1 MLCRKYAHLLP
12 EYPYPP
18 PPRVPPRTL
27 PAGHSRVTVSRL
39 TERAL
44 EGRNPRSPEW
54 VHGGRRGEGVPG
66 LAGVVQ
72 PIEGIVYR
80 RMAPCPLPAPP
91 PLHSLRSFRG
101 YSLTVVAFTSTM
113 DRATS
118 EGRSTRGAGADRGVG
133 VCLSVIPVPT
143 WYHTD

>member
-1 MLCRKYAHLLP
+1 MLNTSQEEPCYQGVPRSNPPAPGVRLPLDSGYYPMTEWSADHEGILP
-12 EYPYPP
+12 EGTGWYP
-18 PPRVPPRTL
+18 
-27 PAGHSRVTVSRL
+27 
-39 TERAL
+39 
-44 EGRNPRSPEW
+44 EG
-54 VHGGRRGEGVPG
+54 GGVPG

-118 EGRSTRGAGADRGVG
+118 EGRSTRGAGADRGAG

>member
-12 EYPYPP
+12 EYPSPP

-54 VHGGRRGEGVPG
+54 VHGGRRGEGVYVG
-66 LAGVVQ
+66 LVLGFNCTGVN
-72 PIEGIVYR
+72 I
-80 RMAPCPLPAPP
+80 
-91 PLHSLRSFRG
+91 F
-101 YSLTVVAFTSTM
+101 
-113 DRATS
+113 
-118 EGRSTRGAGADRGVG
+118 
-133 VCLSVIPVPT
+133 
-143 WYHTD
+143 